1 MTTQSQMPAFLL
13 TRPLAY
19 SQRYAA
25 TLQHC
30 FGPGLSI
37 TISPL
42 IAPRLLQTPFP
53 TGPWDWLILTSET
66 GVAAYAQHPARP
78 SDLPKRA
85 FCVGDRTA
93 KAAQQAG
100 LETISAD
107 ADAVALIALIQKHS
121 PDGQLLHICGAH
133 RRGDVAGNLTNSG
146 IPTKAFVL
154 YEQEQRPLSVQAAN
168 LLSGKRPV
176 LAPLFS
182 PRTAAIFAG
191 ALADTSQKAPLIC
204 ATLSDAVTD
213 ALAQHKDITL
223 CPAAKPTAAAL
234 TDAIKKYLAARQAP

>member
-1 MTTQSQMPAFLL
+1 MPAFLL
-13 TRPLAY
+13 TRPQAY

-53 TGPWDWLILTSET
+53 VGPWDWLILTSET
-66 GVAAYAQHPARP
+66 GVAAYAQHPDRP
-78 SDLPKRA
+78 DGLPKRA

-93 KAAQQAG
+93 EVAQEAG

-107 ADAVALIALIQKHS
+107 ADAVALIALIQKHR
-121 PDGQLLHICGAH
+121 PKGRLLHICGAH
-133 RRGDVAGNLTNSG
+133 RRGDVAGNLSKSG
-146 IPTKAFVL
+146 IPTEAFVL
-154 YEQEQRPLSVQAAN
+154 YEQEKQPLTPEAVE
-168 LLSGKRPV
+168 LLSGTAPV

-182 PRTAAIFAG
+182 PRTAAIFAKS
-191 ALADTSQKAPLIC
+191 LAGIHPKAPLIC

-213 ALAQHKDITL
+213 ALAEHGDITL
-223 CPAAKPTAAAL
+223 CPAEKPTAEAL
-234 TDAIKKYLAARQAP
+234 TDAIKKYFVTRQEP